1 MAKKT
6 KDQGFVY
13 DAFDLIKFAWDKKW
27 LLIVVSSIAFVAS
40 IIISLLITPRFQS
53 QVILFPAASVSVSK
67 NLVETAVITSDTKDI
82 LTFGEDEEA
91 ERLLQ
96 ILKSDQIKRHIVDRF
111 HLMDHYEIDTSNKFK
126 NTLLFRKLEGNIS
139 FRRTEFLSIEIS
151 VLDEDAQMAADIA
164 NGIANYIDSVY
175 FNIKKAR
182 ATEAYAIVERE
193 YNSSRQLIEQLTDS
207 LGKIRDLG
215 IHDYETMAEA
225 MNTAYG
231 EAVARGNTRAIDV
244 IEDKMALMAKYGGI
258 YVELDD
264 RLEWEIERFSLLKS
278 KFAAAKVNL
287 ESTMTN
293 VFVID
298 YANKAEKK
306 ATPRRSI
313 IVVISTLSTF
323 ALTLLILLIIDNIK
337 ARY

>member
-1 MAKKT
+1 
-6 KDQGFVY
+6 
-13 DAFDLIKFAWDKKW
+13 
-27 LLIVVSSIAFVAS
+27 
-40 IIISLLITPRFQS
+40 
-53 QVILFPAASVSVSK
+53 
-67 NLVETAVITSDTKDI
+67 
-82 LTFGEDEEA
+82 
-91 ERLLQ
+91 
-96 ILKSDQIKRHIVDRF
+96 
-111 HLMDHYEIDTSNKFK
+111 
-126 NTLLFRKLEGNIS
+126 
-139 FRRTEFLSIEIS
+139 
-151 VLDEDAQMAADIA
+151 
-164 NGIANYIDSVY
+164 
-175 FNIKKAR
+175 
-182 ATEAYAIVERE
+182 
-193 YNSSRQLIEQLTDS
+193 
-207 LGKIRDLG
+207 
-215 IHDYETMAEA
+215 
-225 MNTAYG
+225 
-231 EAVARGNTRAIDV
+231 
-244 IEDKMALMAKYGGI
+244 MAKYGGI